1 MTATGKDGMAQR
13 SLMIVAGLVVA
24 IFCATTV
31 TAQTSGELKAQANRY
46 TIGVISGG
54 IDGTYIRIAADLS
67 AVLEE
72 PNTLRILPVL
82 GKGSVQNLSD
92 LLYLRGIDIGIVQS
106 DVLAYVKREKTYPGI
121 ESRLQYISKLYNEE
135 LHILAGQGI
144 NSIADLAGKKV
155 NFDVKGSGTF
165 ITGTL
170 VFDALKVE
178 VEPVAYDQALAL
190 EMVKKGEIAALA
202 YVSGKPARLFA
213 NLKPEDDVR
222 FLAVPLNAELL
233 QTYLPS
239 QLTHD
244 DYPFVTTPVE
254 TVAVGA
260 VMAVV
265 SFPTQSERYRNL
277 ARFTEAF
284 FSKFAAFREP
294 PRHPKWRE
302 VSLSAEL
309 PGWTR
314 FAPAQTWLASN
325 ARPSTPIPAAE
336 VRKAFDAL
344 LDQQAKST
352 GRTIS
357 AQQRAALFQQFLQ
370 WGQQ

>member
-1 MTATGKDGMAQR
+1 MTETGKDGMLYR
-13 SLMIVAGLVVA
+13 NLMIVAGLIVA
-24 IFCATTV
+24 AFCATA
-31 TAQTSGELKAQANRY
+31 TAAQPSGDLKAQANRG

-82 GKGSVQNLSD
+82 GKGSVQNVAD
-92 LLYLRGIDIGIVQS
+92 LLYLRGIDVGIVQS
-106 DVLAYVKREKTYPGI
+106 DVLAYMKREKTYPGI
-121 ESRLQYISKLYNEE
+121 ENRLQYISKLYNEE
-135 LHILAGQGI
+135 LHILAGPGI

-170 VFDALKVE
+170 VFDALKIE

-190 EMVKKGEIAALA
+190 EMVKKGEIGALA

-213 NLKPEDDVR
+213 NLKPEDNVR

-244 DYPFVTTPVE
+244 DYAFLSAPVE
-254 TVAVGA
+254 TVAVGS

-265 SFPTQSERYRNL
+265 SFPPHSERYKNI

-314 FAPAQTWLASN
+314 FAPAQTWLANN
-325 ARPSTPIPAAE
+325 ARPSPPMPTAE
-336 VRKAFDAL
+336 MRKAFDAL

-352 GRTIS
+352 GRIIS
-357 AQQRAALFQQFLQ
+357 AQQRAQLFEQFLQ

>member
-13 SLMIVAGLVVA
+13 SLMIVASLLVA

-72 PNTLRILPVL
+72 PKSLRILPVL

-92 LLYLRGIDIGIVQS
+92 LLYLRGIDVGIVQS

-121 ESRLQYISKLYNEE
+121 ENRLQYISKLYNEE
-135 LHILAGQGI
+135 LHILGGRGI

-244 DYPFVTTPVE
+244 DYAFLSAPVE

-265 SFPTQSERYRNL
+265 SFPPQSERYRNL

-314 FAPAQTWLASN
+314 FAPAQTWLANN

>member
-1 MTATGKDGMAQR
+1 MFHRSMVMLASIMCAALCAVGAAAQQP
-13 SLMIVAGLVVA
+13 GD
-24 IFCATTV
+24 
-31 TAQTSGELKAQANRY
+31 LKAQANRG

-72 PNTLRILPVL
+72 PDSLRILPVL

-92 LLYLRGIDIGIVQS
+92 LLYLRGIDVGIVQS

-121 ESRLQYISKLYNEE
+121 EKRLQYITKLYNEE
-135 LHILAGQGI
+135 LHILGGPGI

-165 ITGTL
+165 ITASL
-170 VFDALKVE
+170 VFDALKIP

-190 EMVKKGEIAALA
+190 DMVRKGEIAGLA

-213 NLKPEDDVR
+213 NLRAEDNVH
-222 FLAVPLNAELL
+222 FLAVPLSDELM

-239 QLTHD
+239 QLKHE
-244 DYPFVTTPVE
+244 DYAFLTDPVE

-265 SFPTQSERYRNL
+265 SFPVHSERYKNL
-277 ARFTEAF
+277 ARFTDAF
-284 FSKFAAFREP
+284 FSKFAAFREA

-302 VSLSAEL
+302 VNLSAEL

-314 FAPAQTWLASN
+314 FAPAEAWLLHN
-325 ARPSTPIPAAE
+325 AKPNVPMAAAD
-336 VRKAFDAL
+336 VRKAFDTL
-344 LDQQAKST
+344 LDQQAKTT
-352 GRTIS
+352 GRTMT
-357 AQQRAALFQQFLQ
+357 AQQRAALFEQFLH
-370 WGQQ
+370 WSQQ

>member
-1 MTATGKDGMAQR
+1 MFHRSIMA
-13 SLMIVAGLVVA
+13 LAGILFGA
-24 IFCATTV
+24 LCAV
-31 TAQTSGELKAQANRY
+31 GAAAQQAGDLKAQANRG

-72 PNTLRILPVL
+72 PDLRILPVL

-92 LLYLRGIDIGIVQS
+92 LLYLRGIDVGIVQS

-121 ESRLQYISKLYNEE
+121 EKRLEYITKLYNEE
-135 LHILAGQGI
+135 LHILAGPGI

-165 ITGTL
+165 ITGSL
-170 VFDALKVE
+170 VFDALKIK

-190 EMVKKGEIAALA
+190 DMVRKGEIAGLA

-213 NLKPEDDVR
+213 NLRPDEGVH
-222 FLAVPLNAELL
+222 FLSVPLTSELL

-244 DYPFVTTPVE
+244 DYGFLTAPVD

-265 SFPTQSERYRNL
+265 SFPVGSERYRNI

-284 FSKFAAFREP
+284 FNKFAAFRES

-314 FAPAQTWLASN
+314 FEPAEAWLLKN
-325 ARPSTPIPAAE
+325 ARPNLPMAAAD
-336 VRKAFDAL
+336 VRRAFEAL
-344 LDQQAKST
+344 LDQQAKTT
-352 GRTIS
+352 GRSMTT
-357 AQQRAALFQQFLQ
+357 QQRAALFQQFIQ
-370 WGQQ
+370 WSQQ

>member
-1 MTATGKDGMAQR
+1 MTTTGKDGMIHR
-13 SLMIVAGLVVA
+13 KLMMVACLIVAT
-24 IFCATTV
+24 ICATAAA
-31 TAQTSGELKAQANRY
+31 AQPSGDLKAQANRG
-46 TIGVISGG
+46 TIGIISGG

-82 GKGSVQNLSD
+82 GKGSVQNVAD
-92 LLYLRGIDIGIVQS
+92 LLYLRGIDVGIVQS
-106 DVLAYVKREKTYPGI
+106 DVLAYLKREKIYPGI
-121 ESRLQYISKLYNEE
+121 ENRLQYISKLYNEE
-135 LHILAGQGI
+135 LHILAGPGI
-144 NSIADLAGKKV
+144 SSIADLAGKKV

-170 VFDALKVE
+170 VFDALKIQ

-190 EMVKKGEIAALA
+190 EMVRKGEIAALA

-244 DYPFVTTPVE
+244 DYAFLSAPVE
-254 TVAVGA
+254 TVAVGS

-265 SFPTQSERYRNL
+265 SFPPQSERYRNL

-314 FAPAQTWLASN
+314 FAPAQTWLANN
-325 ARPSTPIPAAE
+325 ARPNTPIPAAE

-344 LDQQAKST
+344 LDQQARST
-352 GRTIS
+352 GHVIS
-357 AQQRAALFQQFLQ
+357 AQQRAALFEQFLQ

>member
-1 MTATGKDGMAQR
+1 MIHR
-13 SLMIVAGLVVA
+13 SIVMLASILCGA
-24 IFCATTV
+24 FCAAGAA
-31 TAQTSGELKAQANRY
+31 AQQDLKTQTNRG
-46 TIGVISGG
+46 TIGIISGG
-54 IDGTYIRIAADLS
+54 IDGTYIKIAADLS

-72 PNTLRILPVL
+72 PDSLRILPVL
-82 GKGSVQNLSD
+82 GKGSVQNLAD
-92 LLYLRGIDIGIVQS
+92 LLYLRGIDVGIVQS

-121 ESRLQYISKLYNEE
+121 EKRLQYITKLYNEE
-135 LHILAGQGI
+135 FHLLGGPGI
-144 NSIADLAGKKV
+144 TSVADLAGKKV

-170 VFDALKVE
+170 VFDALKIN
-178 VEPVAYDQALAL
+178 VEPVSYDQALAL
-190 EMVKKGEIAALA
+190 EMVRKGEIAGLA

-213 NLKPEDDVR
+213 NLRPEEDLR
-222 FLAVPLNAELL
+222 FLEIPLNPELL

-239 QLTHD
+239 KLTHD
-244 DYPFVTTPVE
+244 DYAFLSAPVE

-265 SFPTQSERYRNL
+265 SFPVESERYRNV
-277 ARFTEAF
+277 ARFTDAF

-325 ARPSTPIPAAE
+325 ARPTAPIPAAE

-344 LDQQAKST
+344 LDQQAKTT

-357 AQQRAALFQQFLQ
+357 AQQRAALFEQFLH

>member
-1 MTATGKDGMAQR
+1 MFHR
-13 SLMIVAGLVVA
+13 NIVALACIVWGGL
-24 IFCATTV
+24 CAV
-31 TAQTSGELKAQANRY
+31 GAAAQPNGDLRAQTNRG

-72 PNTLRILPVL
+72 PDSLRILPVL
-82 GKGSVQNLSD
+82 GKGSVQNLAD
-92 LLYLRGIDIGIVQS
+92 LLYLRGIDVGIVQS
-106 DVLAYVKREKTYPGI
+106 DVLAYVKREKTFPGI
-121 ESRLQYISKLYNEE
+121 EKRLQYIAKLYNEE
-135 LHILAGQGI
+135 LHILGGPGI

-170 VFDALKVE
+170 VFDALKIP
-178 VEPVAYDQALAL
+178 VEPVSYDQALAL
-190 EMVKKGEIAALA
+190 EMVRKGEIAGLA

-222 FLAVPLNAELL
+222 FLAVPLNDELL

-244 DYPFVTTPVE
+244 DYAFLSAPVD

-265 SFPTQSERYRNL
+265 SFPTQSERYKNL
-277 ARFTEAF
+277 AHFTDAF

-314 FAPAQTWLASN
+314 FAPAEAWLRNN
-325 ARPSTPIPAAE
+325 ARPIPPMAATD

-344 LDQQAKST
+344 LDQQAKTT
-352 GRTIS
+352 GRTMT
-357 AQQRAALFQQFLQ
+357 AQQRAALFEQFLH
-370 WGQQ
+370 WGQQGQQ